1 MDLLHSVVYSHY
13 TSYSSLIKQ
22 FLYSCIKKGYFYLL
36 LTDMLLNDMF
46 PLCTYYTH
54 NKCVSNTIFLKT
66 CDPHSSIIKYWRS
79 GLEASNLHWIRRLF
93 CRITTKIEIGLA
105 YLSSISEFYLVRQ
118 QCLHKTPLI
127 ILTVLSISD
136 STVVCHRKDFQM
148 PFLILQQFEL
158 GRSLDLPAQNRAMFQ
173 ESLSCFISPLWH
185 VYYLMCGKEPCKCL

>member
-1 MDLLHSVVYSHY
+1 
-13 TSYSSLIKQ
+13 
-22 FLYSCIKKGYFYLL
+22 
-36 LTDMLLNDMF
+36 MLLNDMF

-118 QCLHKTPLI
+118 QCLHKVNSFNYLNCFKYQVIPLLCVI
-127 ILTVLSISD
+127 EKISRCLFNTYNNLSWEDLSISLLK
-136 STVVCHRKDFQM
+136 T
-148 PFLILQQFEL
+148 
-158 GRSLDLPAQNRAMFQ
+158 G
-173 ESLSCFISPLWH
+173 
-185 VYYLMCGKEPCKCL
+185 PCSKNH